1 MFYQRILLLEP
12 PPDRGRAVRR
22 RALNAWRL
30 IPKSKRDIGGNVGRA
45 CSTREARFPAL
56 LTPPGPPLQALRRVG
71 GSAAPGGQTRDLNCR
86 GGEKLT
92 VHESKRQPGPPR
104 PTGCESKTSLDPPEP
119 NSSPEETTGE
129 GAKPQGFPQ

>member
-12 PPDRGRAVRR
+12 PPGRGRAVRR

-56 LTPPGPPLQALRRVG
+56 LTPPGPP
-71 GSAAPGGQTRDLNCR
+71 SA
-86 GGEKLT
+86 
-92 VHESKRQPGPPR
+92 GPPVGRWQRRARR
-104 PTGCESKTSLDPPEP
+104 PNKRSELSGRGKIDRPREQEATGA
-119 NSSPEETTGE
+119 SSANGVR
-129 GAKPQGFPQ
+129 K